1 MQTYKAAVDAERLWK
16 AQIAA
21 RKLPAAMLEASLE
34 VEKISADFDPVFL
47 KRQSNR
53 GVGIRRSIGI
63 YVNFK
68 VIGIVEYDRIRMTLE
83 GPVYSGLALLV
94 WSADDKSRFGSQ

>member
-1 MQTYKAAVDAERLWK
+1 
-16 AQIAA
+16 
-21 RKLPAAMLEASLE
+21 MLEASLE

-68 VIGIVEYDRIRMTLE
+68 VIGIVEYDRIRT
-83 GPVYSGLALLV
+83 
-94 WSADDKSRFGSQ
+94 

>member
-1 MQTYKAAVDAERLWK
+1 
-16 AQIAA
+16 
-21 RKLPAAMLEASLE
+21 MLEASLE

-83 GPVYSGLALLV
+83 GPVYSGLASVVRSANDRVDFGPQRSIFVFCFPFSVFVLAPLL
-94 WSADDKSRFGSQ
+94 